1 MNQLALFWDLLRSG
15 LWEQRVRI
23 TTYEPIDFA
32 ALYDMADSQ
41 AVVGLI
47 AAGLEHIEDRK
58 VVKAEA
64 LPFMKKVFYL
74 EGRNE
79 GMNQFIAGLISYIRE
94 AGIYALLVKG
104 QGLAQCYARPQW
116 RSSGDVD
123 LLLDESNYAKAKRAL
138 KPLASSHNVE
148 GKYVKHFGMTMDSW
162 TVELHGTL
170 RTELSS
176 RIDRCIDK
184 VQEDTFT
191 KGDVRVWRNGET
203 DIFLPS
209 ANSDLI
215 FVFTHIIKHFY
226 KGGIGL
232 RQICD
237 WCRLLWTF
245 RDSIDRDLLEGRL
258 REMGLVSEWKA
269 FGAFAVDF
277 LGMPAE
283 AMPLYDASA
292 VWSRKARRIQ
302 SFILAVGNFGQNRD
316 LSYYQKYPF
325 LIRKTISL
333 GQRLGDLVRHAF
345 IFPLD
350 SLRFLPNILFHGLEA
365 VVRDK

>member
-1 MNQLALFWDLLRSG
+1 M
-15 LWEQRVRI
+15 WEQDV
-23 TTYEPIDFA
+23 TLASFVPIDWD
-32 ALYDMADSQ
+32 ALYELSSAQS
-41 AVVGLI
+41 VVGLI
-47 AAGLEHIEDRK
+47 AAGIEHISDMK
-58 VVKAEA
+58 VTKPMV
-64 LPFMKKVFYL
+64 LSFMKKVFAI
-74 EGRNE
+74 ETRNSD
-79 GMNQFIAGLISYIRE
+79 MNGFVAELAADIKQNHIFAII
-94 AGIYALLVKG
+94 VKG
-104 QGLAQCYARPQW
+104 QGVGQCYERPQW
-116 RSSGDVD
+116 RSCGDVD
-123 LLLDESNYAKAKRAL
+123 LLLDEDNYLKAKEYL
-138 KPLASSHNVE
+138 TVFASSVKKE
-148 GKYVKHFGMTMDSW
+148 GFYTKHLAMQIRQWD
-162 TVELHGTL
+162 VELHGSL
-170 RTELSS
+170 RIGLSSKIDNIMDHLLSDCFAEGGFRTEAIGGSS
-176 RIDRCIDK
+176 
-184 VQEDTFT
+184 V
-191 KGDVRVWRNGET
+191 N
-203 DIFLPS
+203 LPS
-209 ANSDLI
+209 PDNDSLI
-215 FVFTHIIKHFY
+215 IFTHILKHFY
-226 KGGIGL
+226 IGGIGL

-237 WCRLLWTF
+237 WCRLLWTY